1 MTKKTFCL
9 GILAT
14 LVISSCAMPDI
25 KATKTAIKNA
35 KDKSNSLSGQMSTP
49 LSRDYISYSKKPFLG
64 DKSFVIE
71 AQSKPL
77 PQIFNQ
83 QISLNST
90 NKEDI
95 SEYISKLSN
104 LTNLNINISNEAL
117 EWLYGDS
124 SDGTSTS
131 SKSSSST
138 NSDDTSYPTK
148 QIINYSGDL
157 KGYLDELTNR
167 FGLYWKYNYSTKK
180 VTIFHTETQTF
191 KLAIPE
197 SQIDDSTSITN
208 TDANNK
214 SNVSYTTKSA
224 DAFAEAINTIKSFD
238 SSIKVSAN
246 NSYAMITV
254 TATPR
259 LMAEVSNYV
268 KHFNQEAKKAVQV
281 KIAIY
286 EVKTTKSSNYGID
299 WNLVYNGTH
308 TKINWDTTGLGEALS
323 DSNLTTATI
332 KYGIAG
338 GMWAGSNIVASALQ
352 KYLDATYVQGFNF
365 YSLNGQSTPLNNGQ
379 SQAYV
384 KNLSVTTLGAGA
396 VITADNVQTSVEQ
409 ATVNTG
415 FTGSVLSNVIGDKIF
430 LRMSLNMSKLLE
442 MQKLQYGN
450 KDYPST
456 IELPHTESNKI
467 IQNIMLKSGQT
478 AVITGF
484 STDDNQLGQSSL
496 ADKKWWLLGGNQGTQ
511 GTKETL
517 VVIVSAY
524 EIGDNNG

>member
-1 MTKKTFCL
+1 M
-9 GILAT
+9 
-14 LVISSCAMPDI
+14 
-25 KATKTAIKNA
+25 
-35 KDKSNSLSGQMSTP
+35 
-49 LSRDYISYSKKPFLG
+49 
-64 DKSFVIE
+64 
-71 AQSKPL
+71 
-77 PQIFNQ
+77 
-83 QISLNST
+83 
-90 NKEDI
+90 
-95 SEYISKLSN
+95 
-104 LTNLNINISNEAL
+104 
-117 EWLYGDS
+117 
-124 SDGTSTS
+124 
-131 SKSSSST
+131 
-138 NSDDTSYPTK
+138 
-148 QIINYSGDL
+148 
-157 KGYLDELTNR
+157 
-167 FGLYWKYNYSTKK
+167 
-180 VTIFHTETQTF
+180 
-191 KLAIPE
+191 
-197 SQIDDSTSITN
+197 
-208 TDANNK
+208 
-214 SNVSYTTKSA
+214 
-224 DAFAEAINTIKSFD
+224 
-238 SSIKVSAN
+238 
-246 NSYAMITV
+246 
-254 TATPR
+254 
-259 LMAEVSNYV
+259 
-268 KHFNQEAKKAVQV
+268 
-281 KIAIY
+281 
-286 EVKTTKSSNYGID
+286 
-299 WNLVYNGTH
+299 
-308 TKINWDTTGLGEALS
+308 
-323 DSNLTTATI
+323 TTATI

-442 MQKLQYGN
+442 MQKLKYGN

-484 STDDNQLGQSSL
+484 STDDNELGQSSL

-524 EIGDNNG
+524 EIGDSNG